1 MTSRLSIDRRTMLK
15 RLGALGLA
23 APLGTVIACAD
34 DPSASRFQ
42 PTATPKAANAADSMD
57 HGAPLSTNIAAQST
71 QAPVA
76 LEFLPV
82 PQMAPPTG
90 RSAPAAVT
98 VELEAVDV
106 KARLAEGVGYDFW
119 TFNGTVPGPML
130 RVRQDDIVTLRL
142 KNKLGN
148 NAGHNIDL
156 HAVTGPGGGAALT
169 NVGVGDTKAFT
180 FKATHPGVYV
190 YHCATAP
197 IPLHISNGMYG
208 LIVVEPSEG
217 LPRVDRE
224 FYVCQG
230 DIYTTGKTG
239 DPGMQAFDLTSM
251 ADERPTYVVFNGAI
265 GALTGDRALK
275 ARVGE
280 RVRIWFGVGGPN
292 LTSSF
297 HVIGEVFDRVATWG
311 SLTSIAEHVQTVSVA
326 PGGATM
332 VEFTV
337 DVPGSYTLV
346 DHALSRASKGAVG
359 QLVVEGTATD
369 PSMFGPA

>member
-1 MTSRLSIDRRTMLK
+1 MDAPTTMNRRMMLK
-15 RLGALGLA
+15 RLGAIGLA
-23 APLGTVIACAD
+23 APFGVVAACAD
-34 DPSASRFQ
+34 SPRTSRFQ
-42 PTATPKAANAADSMD
+42 PTATPKASVADSMD
-57 HGAPLSTNIAAQST
+57 HGAPLTGGASISQTAQAAVT
-71 QAPVA
+71 LP
-76 LEFLPV
+76 FLPV
-82 PQMAPPTG
+82 PVMAPPITRATPG
-90 RSAPAAVT
+90 EVL

-106 KARLAEGVGYDFW
+106 KGRLAEGVGYDFW

-130 RVRQDDIVTLRL
+130 RARQDDIVTLKL
-142 KNKLGN
+142 TNKLGN

-156 HAVTGPGGGAALT
+156 HAVTGPGGGAALS
-169 NVGVGDTKAFT
+169 NVGVGQTKTFR

-208 LIVVEPSEG
+208 LIVVEPAGG
-217 LPRVDRE
+217 LPAVDRE

-230 DIYTTGKTG
+230 DIYTPGKTG
-239 DPGMQAFDLTSM
+239 DTGHQPFDLASM
-251 ADERPTYVVFNGAI
+251 ADERPTYVVFNGAM
-265 GALTGDRALK
+265 GSVAGERALK

-311 SLTSIAEHVQTVSVA
+311 SLTSIAEHVQTVTVA

-332 VEFTV
+332 VEFGV
-337 DVPGSYTLV
+337 EVPGTYVLV

-359 QLVVEGTATD
+359 ELVVEGTASAPD
-369 PSMFGPA
+369 IYSPA